1 MSNNTLDI
9 RKILDTLPHR
19 YPFILVDKVIS
30 LVPNET
36 ITAIKNVTINEEFFQ
51 GHFPNYPVMPGVL
64 IIESLAQTAG
74 ILSFKS
80 MNKTADDDTL
90 YFFVG
95 IDNCRFKKPVVPGD
109 VLNHAARVG
118 GENHPP
124 PQPQQ
129 HDPERERQH
138 YNRRADY
145 RHQAMKNRPRQTET
159 QRPGAAGDKT
169 GDWPAAL
176 K

>member
-1 MSNNTLDI
+1 MSKETCDI
-9 RKILDTLPHR
+9 RNILNTLPHR

-36 ITAIKNVTINEEFFQ
+36 ITAIKNVTINEEFFV

-64 IIESLAQTAG
+64 IIEALAQTAG

-80 MNKTADDDTL
+80 MNETADDNTL

-109 VLNHAARVG
+109 VLNLDVSIEKVRG
-118 GENHPP
+118 GVWKYNAIATVEGNICAQAELMCALRKIEN
-124 PQPQQ
+124 
-129 HDPERERQH
+129 
-138 YNRRADY
+138 
-145 RHQAMKNRPRQTET
+145 
-159 QRPGAAGDKT
+159 
-169 GDWPAAL
+169 
-176 K
+176 

>member
-1 MSNNTLDI
+1 MSKDILDI

-30 LVPNET
+30 LVPNER
-36 ITAIKNVTINEEFFQ
+36 ITAIKNVTINEEFFM

-64 IIESLAQTAG
+64 IIEALAQTAG

-80 MNKTADDDTL
+80 MNKTADNKTL

-109 VLNHAARVG
+109 VLNLNVSIEKVRG
-118 GENHPP
+118 GVWKYNAIATVENDTCA
-124 PQPQQ
+124 Q
-129 HDPERERQH
+129 
-138 YNRRADY
+138 ADL
-145 RHQAMKNRPRQTET
+145 MC
-159 QRPGAAGDKT
+159 
-169 GDWPAAL
+169 AL
-176 K
+176 RKIEN

>member
-1 MSNNTLDI
+1 MSKDTFDI

-30 LVPNET
+30 LVPNEK
-36 ITAIKNVTINEEFFQ
+36 ITAIKNVTINEEFFV

-64 IIESLAQTAG
+64 IIEALAQTAG

-80 MNKTADDDTL
+80 MNETADDNTL

-109 VLNHAARVG
+109 VLNLNVSIEKVRG
-118 GENHPP
+118 GVWKYNAIATVEDGTCAQAELMCALRKIEN
-124 PQPQQ
+124 
-129 HDPERERQH
+129 
-138 YNRRADY
+138 
-145 RHQAMKNRPRQTET
+145 
-159 QRPGAAGDKT
+159 
-169 GDWPAAL
+169 
-176 K
+176 

>member
-1 MSNNTLDI
+1 MSKDTLDI

-36 ITAIKNVTINEEFFQ
+36 ITAIKNVTINEEFFV

-64 IIESLAQTAG
+64 IIEALAQTAG

-109 VLNHAARVG
+109 VLNLNVSIEKVRG
-118 GENHPP
+118 GVWKYNAIATVEDNTCAQADLMCALRKIEN
-124 PQPQQ
+124 
-129 HDPERERQH
+129 
-138 YNRRADY
+138 
-145 RHQAMKNRPRQTET
+145 
-159 QRPGAAGDKT
+159 
-169 GDWPAAL
+169 
-176 K
+176 

>member
-1 MSNNTLDI
+1 MSKDTFDI

-30 LVPNET
+30 LVPNES
-36 ITAIKNVTINEEFFQ
+36 ITAIKNVTINEEFFV

-64 IIESLAQTAG
+64 IIEALAQTAG

-80 MNKTADDDTL
+80 MNETADDNTL

-109 VLNHAARVG
+109 VLSLNVSIEKVRG
-118 GENHPP
+118 GVWKYNAIAKVEDNTCAQAELMCALRKIEN
-124 PQPQQ
+124 
-129 HDPERERQH
+129 
-138 YNRRADY
+138 
-145 RHQAMKNRPRQTET
+145 
-159 QRPGAAGDKT
+159 
-169 GDWPAAL
+169 
-176 K
+176 

>member
-1 MSNNTLDI
+1 MSKDTLDI

-30 LVPNET
+30 LVPNQT
-36 ITAIKNVTINEEFFQ
+36 ITAIKYVTINEEFFV

-64 IIESLAQTAG
+64 IIEALAQTAG

-80 MNKTADDDTL
+80 MNETADDNTL

-109 VLNHAARVG
+109 VLNLNVSIEKVRG
-118 GENHPP
+118 GVWKYNAIATVEDNTCAQADLMCALHKIEN
-124 PQPQQ
+124 
-129 HDPERERQH
+129 
-138 YNRRADY
+138 
-145 RHQAMKNRPRQTET
+145 
-159 QRPGAAGDKT
+159 
-169 GDWPAAL
+169 
-176 K
+176 

>member
-1 MSNNTLDI
+1 MSKDILDI

-19 YPFILVDKVIS
+19 YPFILVDKVVS

-36 ITAIKNVTINEEFFQ
+36 ITAIKNVTINEEFFV

-64 IIESLAQTAG
+64 IIEALAQTAG

-80 MNKTADDDTL
+80 MNETADDNTL

-109 VLNHAARVG
+109 VLNLNVSIEKVRG
-118 GENHPP
+118 GVWKYNAMATVEEHTCAQADLMCALRKIEN
-124 PQPQQ
+124 
-129 HDPERERQH
+129 
-138 YNRRADY
+138 
-145 RHQAMKNRPRQTET
+145 
-159 QRPGAAGDKT
+159 
-169 GDWPAAL
+169 
-176 K
+176 

>member
-1 MSNNTLDI
+1 MSKDTLDI
-9 RKILDTLPHR
+9 RKILGTLPHR

-36 ITAIKNVTINEEFFQ
+36 ITAIKNVTINEEFFV

-64 IIESLAQTAG
+64 IIEALAQTAG

-80 MNKTADDDTL
+80 MNETADDNTL

-109 VLNHAARVG
+109 VLNLNVSIEKVRG
-118 GENHPP
+118 GVWKYNAIATVEDNTCAQADLMCALRKIEN
-124 PQPQQ
+124 
-129 HDPERERQH
+129 
-138 YNRRADY
+138 
-145 RHQAMKNRPRQTET
+145 
-159 QRPGAAGDKT
+159 
-169 GDWPAAL
+169 
-176 K
+176 

>member
-36 ITAIKNVTINEEFFQ
+36 ITAIKNVTINEEFFM

-64 IIESLAQTAG
+64 IIEALAQTAG

-109 VLNHAARVG
+109 VLSLNVSIEKVRG
-118 GENHPP
+118 GVWKYNAIATVEENTCA
-124 PQPQQ
+124 Q
-129 HDPERERQH
+129 
-138 YNRRADY
+138 ADL
-145 RHQAMKNRPRQTET
+145 MC
-159 QRPGAAGDKT
+159 
-169 GDWPAAL
+169 AL
-176 K
+176 RKIEN

>member
-1 MSNNTLDI
+1 MSKDTLDI

-36 ITAIKNVTINEEFFQ
+36 ITAIKNVTINEEFFV

-64 IIESLAQTAG
+64 IIEALAQTAG

-80 MNKTADDDTL
+80 MNETADDNTL

-109 VLNHAARVG
+109 VLNLNVSIEKVRG
-118 GENHPP
+118 GVWKYNAIATVEDNTCAQADLMCALRKIEN
-124 PQPQQ
+124 
-129 HDPERERQH
+129 
-138 YNRRADY
+138 
-145 RHQAMKNRPRQTET
+145 
-159 QRPGAAGDKT
+159 
-169 GDWPAAL
+169 
-176 K
+176 

>member
-9 RKILDTLPHR
+9 RKILETLPHR

-30 LVPNET
+30 FVPNKT

-109 VLNHAARVG
+109 VCLLYTSDAADEV
-118 GENHPP
+118 
-124 PQPQQ
+124 
-129 HDPERERQH
+129 
-138 YNRRADY
+138 
-145 RHQAMKNRPRQTET
+145 
-159 QRPGAAGDKT
+159 
-169 GDWPAAL
+169 
-176 K
+176 

>member
-1 MSNNTLDI
+1 MSKDTFDI

-36 ITAIKNVTINEEFFQ
+36 ITAIKNVTINEEFFV

-64 IIESLAQTAG
+64 IIEALAQTAG

-80 MNKTADDDTL
+80 MNETADDNTL

-95 IDNCRFKKPVVPGD
+95 IDNCRFKRPVVPGD
-109 VLNHAARVG
+109 VLNLNVSIEKVRG
-118 GENHPP
+118 GVWKYNAIATVEDNTCAQAELMCALRKIEN
-124 PQPQQ
+124 
-129 HDPERERQH
+129 
-138 YNRRADY
+138 
-145 RHQAMKNRPRQTET
+145 
-159 QRPGAAGDKT
+159 
-169 GDWPAAL
+169 
-176 K
+176 

>member
-1 MSNNTLDI
+1 MSKDTLDI

-30 LVPNET
+30 LVPNQT
-36 ITAIKNVTINEEFFQ
+36 ITAIKNVTINEEFFV

-64 IIESLAQTAG
+64 IIEALAQTAG

-80 MNKTADDDTL
+80 MNETADDNTL

-109 VLNHAARVG
+109 VLSLNVSIEKVRG
-118 GENHPP
+118 GVWKYNAIATVEGNTCAQAELMCALRKVEN
-124 PQPQQ
+124 
-129 HDPERERQH
+129 
-138 YNRRADY
+138 
-145 RHQAMKNRPRQTET
+145 
-159 QRPGAAGDKT
+159 
-169 GDWPAAL
+169 
-176 K
+176 

>member
-1 MSNNTLDI
+1 MSKDTLDI

-109 VLNHAARVG
+109 VLNLNVSIEKVRG
-118 GENHPP
+118 GYGNIK
-124 PQPQQ
+124 
-129 HDPERERQH
+129 R
-138 YNRRADY
+138 
-145 RHQAMKNRPRQTET
+145 
-159 QRPGAAGDKT
+159 
-169 GDWPAAL
+169 
-176 K
+176 

>member
-1 MSNNTLDI
+1 MNKDTLDI
-9 RKILDTLPHR
+9 REILDTLPHR

-30 LVPNET
+30 LVPNQT
-36 ITAIKNVTINEEFFQ
+36 ITAIKNVTINEEFFV

-64 IIESLAQTAG
+64 IIEALAQTAG

-109 VLNHAARVG
+109 VLNLNVAIEKVRAGVWKYNARATVG
-118 GENHPP
+118 SNTCAQADIMCALRKIEN
-124 PQPQQ
+124 
-129 HDPERERQH
+129 
-138 YNRRADY
+138 
-145 RHQAMKNRPRQTET
+145 
-159 QRPGAAGDKT
+159 
-169 GDWPAAL
+169 
-176 K
+176 